1 MANIRVGR
9 KSGFI
14 ERGGRMRRES
24 VWLASGEIFTTFA
37 AANTAVLLTSL
48 GATLLAL
55 RPFTVV
61 RTRGILSIQSDQA
74 AAIENQFFAYGHC
87 VVSDQATAI
96 GVTAVPTP
104 DTDDTSDLWF
114 VYERLMNR
122 TSGGLTDLTSN
133 LMAVRYFD
141 SKAMRKVE
149 DGQDLISVG
158 EASVNSS
165 GLSLTSHFRELIK
178 LH

>member
-133 LMAVRYFD
+133 LMAVCD
-141 SKAMRKVE
+141 V
-149 DGQDLISVG
+149 GQKDFGCLEVTEEHPSG
-158 EASVNSS
+158 PEAS
-165 GLSLTSHFRELIK
+165 
-178 LH
+178 